1 MSQNWVKSH
10 YRETQLIVQETRYMP
25 RIQLDSETIYLS
37 WGSQIWAH
45 PRRADGTVCRTAS
58 QVLRAHSDDVSRFVT
73 KDGLLVSGGR
83 DKTIVGWKQMGP
95 GQSYQFA
102 FARRYCHGSEVS
114 AVDVTSNMVISG
126 SRDQTIKI
134 WQITDDI
141 GLSHMSTIN
150 IGDRIWSLATSN
162 RSCVAV
168 GSAGLYGIPSLTLL
182 DLTTGTR
189 QDLGT
194 DLLRKGAGMLDLTWI
209 DDTKFLSCGYDS
221 HARLWDVRTGS
232 CVSKWEEPF
241 NEAIYCMSTDYNMTL
256 VCGTARHGL
265 VRLWDMR
272 HTQPIQMYHVK
283 HPRIGQSSPVYS
295 VSFDQANLYVAL
307 DQCLNLVS
315 FSGHWNSSNANN
327 SYHNQRSNHHN
338 KVVYYR

>member
-1 MSQNWVKSH
+1 MGMQSRSVQPWIKAQDRVRMSQNWVKSR

-83 DKTIVGWKQMGP
+83 DKTI
-95 GQSYQFA
+95 
-102 FARRYCHGSEVS
+102 
-114 AVDVTSNMVISG
+114 
-126 SRDQTIKI
+126 KI

-150 IGDRIWSLATSN
+150 IGDRVWSLATSN
-162 RSCVAV
+162 RGCVAV

-209 DDTKFLSCGYDS
+209 DNTKFLSCGYDS

-241 NEAIYCMSTDYNMTL
+241 NEAN
-256 VCGTARHGL
+256 
-265 VRLWDMR
+265 
-272 HTQPIQMYHVK
+272 
-283 HPRIGQSSPVYS
+283 
-295 VSFDQANLYVAL
+295 
-307 DQCLNLVS
+307 
-315 FSGHWNSSNANN
+315 
-327 SYHNQRSNHHN
+327 
-338 KVVYYR
+338 